1 MPALLLL
8 EYCEHGEYPCF
19 PPIKALRYRTYRLQH
34 RPPKPLTHISRFGTL
49 SQGSV
54 DRYLREAHGS
64 DTVVVSMT
72 LRLSFCADVA
82 AGLGYCANRR
92 LVHRDV
98 AARNVGSRPSLPVLA
113 VFALSIERLQS
124 AALGLVIGRE
134 PSRVYVLRACVHRRS
149 LTSLALCA
157 R

>member
-1 MPALLLL
+1 VCDRLFYVPLNCVQVLGLVGVVTVPRSMPALLLL

-19 PPIKALRYRTYRLQH
+19 APINALRYRTYRLQH
-34 RPPKPLTHISRFGTL
+34 RPPKPLTSISRFGTL

-54 DRYLREAHGS
+54 DRYLREAQGS
-64 DTVVVSMT
+64 NTVVVSMT

-98 AARNVGSRPSLPVLA
+98 AARNVGSRSSLPVLA
-113 VFALSIERLQS
+113 VFALSIRT
-124 AALGLVIGRE
+124 A
-134 PSRVYVLRACVHRRS
+134 
-149 LTSLALCA
+149 
-157 R
+157 